1 MTSFA
6 WYSSQ
11 NYHKLMTQQN
21 GIVST
26 YDQAVESETE
36 HRSTNKEHQLK
47 VCCKK
52 CTLTVH
58 IILKNN
64 TAVHSTNKREQQI

>member
-26 YDQAVESETE
+26 YDQAVESKTE
-36 HRSTNKEHQLK
+36 HRSTSLK
-47 VCCKK
+47 SVVKN
-52 CTLTVH
+52 VH
-58 IILKNN
+58 
-64 TAVHSTNKREQQI
+64 